1 MIPSLLHW
9 FEQNARPLP
18 WRESPP
24 VPYHVLLSEIML
36 QQTRIEAVKE
46 HYHRFLLA
54 CPDIASLANL
64 PDEQLMKLWEGLG
77 YYSRARNLKK
87 TALIVAE
94 QGFPQ
99 TVEGLGKLPGV
110 GPYTAAAIA
119 SIAFGVPAAA
129 VDGNVLRVLSRLH
142 AENFTRESAS
152 QWLLPKIPQGKAGA
166 FTQAW
171 MELGEIVCLPNGT
184 PLCGECPLRL
194 FCKARKNDLISQFPA
209 PTPKPERTVQ
219 ERTVFLLHCK
229 GKIALHKRPP
239 TGLLA
244 NLWEFPA
251 VEKALSP
258 KEAEKAFSGLRNLS
272 FLGNAKHL
280 FTHIEWRMRLYSA
293 DVDEPLQQFTWESP
307 QNILRDYAIPSAF
320 RRLKEHCKQY

>member
-1 MIPSLLHW
+1 MIFSLLQWYDQH
-9 FEQNARPLP
+9 ARPLP

-46 HYHRFLLA
+46 HYHRFLVT

-64 PDEQLMKLWEGLG
+64 PDDQLMKLWEGLG

-87 TALIVAE
+87 AALILA
-94 QGFPQ
+94 QDGFPQ
-99 TVEGLGKLPGV
+99 TAEQLEKLPGV

-119 SIAFGVPAAA
+119 SIAFDVPAAA

-142 AENFTRESAS
+142 AQNFTRESAT
-152 QWLLPKIPQGKAGA
+152 QWLLPKVPQGKAGA

-171 MELGEIVCLPNGT
+171 MELGEVVCLPNGT
-184 PLCGECPLRL
+184 PLCSECPLHK
-194 FCKARKNDLISQFPA
+194 FCVACKQNCIAQYPA
-209 PTPKPERTVQ
+209 PAAKPVRTVQ
-219 ERTVFLLHCK
+219 ERTLFLLRCK
-229 GKIALHKRPP
+229 GRIALHKRPS

-251 VEKALSP
+251 IEKALSP
-258 KEAEKAFSGLRNLS
+258 KETKNAFPDLRNLTS
-272 FLGNAKHL
+272 LGSAKHL
-280 FTHIEWRMRLYSA
+280 FTHIEWRMKLYSA
-293 DVDEPLQQFTWESP
+293 ELEEPLPQFLWESP
-307 QNILRDYAIPSAF
+307 QTILRNYAIPSAF
-320 RRLKEHCKQY
+320 KKLKDCIQE